1 MLDADRICY
10 ATDDDGKYSMNA
22 RVVVH
27 LDPLIVSD
35 ELDNKIEFTEVY
47 AVNKYG
53 SRSFQECVT
62 LEDFYSFLEKK
73 RTSSIERRQD
83 AMRSKATLNKRIES
97 KSKEMTDLAK
107 EIEDLKHELSIL
119 EKLDIQDKLS
129 KRLIKFEEKIKTLI
143 EHIEDFNSKRLRMI
157 FELLIE
163 EDYLSIVDIES
174 NKKVS
179 TIRISGA
186 NDLAVERWIEEQ
198 SESLR
203 FYRDVVSDY
212 REYLVNTESSKLTL
226 KFNEK
231 LTFFLSNE
239 FNDDVEINVQ
249 RRLTSD
255 DVIDELISRYRTR
268 YEDRKYESDFWK
280 TNDEKFI
287 LIEEA
292 TFDRPAVTIDREI
305 EDILELFT

>member
-1 MLDADRICY
+1 
-10 ATDDDGKYSMNA
+10 
-22 RVVVH
+22 
-27 LDPLIVSD
+27 
-35 ELDNKIEFTEVY
+35 
-47 AVNKYG
+47 
-53 SRSFQECVT
+53 
-62 LEDFYSFLEKK
+62 
-73 RTSSIERRQD
+73 
-83 AMRSKATLNKRIES
+83 MRSKATLNKLIES
-97 KSKEMTDLAK
+97 KSKEMTDLSK
-107 EIEDLKHELSIL
+107 EIEDLKYELSTI

-129 KRLIKFEEKIKTLI
+129 KRVSQFKDLIRLLI
-143 EHIEDFNSKRLRMI
+143 ENIEIFNSKRLRMI

-163 EDYLSIVDIES
+163 EDYLSIVDVES

-198 SESLR
+198 SESLG
-203 FYRDVVSDY
+203 FYHDVVSDY

-226 KFNEK
+226 KFNET

-249 RRLTSD
+249 RKLTAD
-255 DVIDELISRYRTR
+255 DVIDELITRYRTR

-292 TFDRPAVTIDREI
+292 TFDRPAATIDRAI
-305 EDILELFT
+305 EEILELFT

>member
-1 MLDADRICY
+1 
-10 ATDDDGKYSMNA
+10 
-22 RVVVH
+22 
-27 LDPLIVSD
+27 
-35 ELDNKIEFTEVY
+35 
-47 AVNKYG
+47 
-53 SRSFQECVT
+53 
-62 LEDFYSFLEKK
+62 
-73 RTSSIERRQD
+73 
-83 AMRSKATLNKRIES
+83 MRSKATLIKRIES
-97 KSKEMTDLAK
+97 KSEEMTDLAK

-129 KRLIKFEEKIKTLI
+129 KRLIKLEEKIKTLI

-198 SESLR
+198 SESLG
-203 FYRDVVSDY
+203 FYHDVVSDY

-231 LTFFLSNE
+231 LTMFLSHQ
-239 FNDDVEINVQ
+239 FNGDVEINVE
-249 RRLTSD
+249 RKLTAD
-255 DVIDELISRYRTR
+255 DVIDELIIRYRTR

-280 TNDEKFI
+280 TKDEKFI

-292 TFDRPAVTIDREI
+292 TFDRPAATIDREI

>member
-1 MLDADRICY
+1 
-10 ATDDDGKYSMNA
+10 
-22 RVVVH
+22 
-27 LDPLIVSD
+27 
-35 ELDNKIEFTEVY
+35 
-47 AVNKYG
+47 
-53 SRSFQECVT
+53 
-62 LEDFYSFLEKK
+62 
-73 RTSSIERRQD
+73 
-83 AMRSKATLNKRIES
+83 MRSKATLNKLIES

-107 EIEDLKHELSIL
+107 EIEDLRYELSTL
-119 EKLDIQDKLS
+119 EKLDFKDKLS

-143 EHIEDFNSKRLRMI
+143 EHIEDFNSTRRRMI

-163 EDYLSIVDIES
+163 EDYLSIVDVES

-186 NDLAVERWIEEQ
+186 NDLAVEQWIEEQ
-198 SESLR
+198 SESLG
-203 FYRDVVSDY
+203 FYHDVVSDY

-239 FNDDVEINVQ
+239 FNGDVEINVQ
-249 RRLTSD
+249 RKLTAD
-255 DVIDELISRYRTR
+255 DVIDELITRYRTR
-268 YEDRKYESDFWK
+268 YEDRRYESDFWK

-292 TFDRPAVTIDREI
+292 TFDRPAATIDLEI
-305 EDILELFT
+305 EDILKLFS

>member
-1 MLDADRICY
+1 
-10 ATDDDGKYSMNA
+10 
-22 RVVVH
+22 
-27 LDPLIVSD
+27 
-35 ELDNKIEFTEVY
+35 
-47 AVNKYG
+47 
-53 SRSFQECVT
+53 
-62 LEDFYSFLEKK
+62 
-73 RTSSIERRQD
+73 
-83 AMRSKATLNKRIES
+83 MRSKATLNKLIES
-97 KSKEMTDLAK
+97 KSKEMTDLSK
-107 EIEDLKHELSIL
+107 EIEDLKYELSTI

-129 KRLIKFEEKIKTLI
+129 KRLIKFEDKIKTLI
-143 EHIEDFNSKRLRMI
+143 EHIEDFNSKRPCRV

-163 EDYLSIVDIES
+163 EDHLSIVDIES

-186 NDLAVERWIEEQ
+186 NDLAVEQWIEEQ
-198 SESLR
+198 SESLG
-203 FYRDVVSDY
+203 FYHDVVSDY

-226 KFNEK
+226 KFNET

-249 RRLTSD
+249 RKLTAD
-255 DVIDELISRYRTR
+255 DVIEELITRYRTR

-292 TFDRPAVTIDREI
+292 TFDRPAATIDREI
-305 EDILELFT
+305 EEILELFT

>member
-1 MLDADRICY
+1 
-10 ATDDDGKYSMNA
+10 
-22 RVVVH
+22 
-27 LDPLIVSD
+27 
-35 ELDNKIEFTEVY
+35 
-47 AVNKYG
+47 
-53 SRSFQECVT
+53 
-62 LEDFYSFLEKK
+62 
-73 RTSSIERRQD
+73 
-83 AMRSKATLNKRIES
+83 MRSKATLNKRIES
-97 KSKEMTDLAK
+97 KSKEMTDLAE

-163 EDYLSIVDIES
+163 EDHLSIVDIES

-186 NDLAVERWIEEQ
+186 NDLAVEQWIEEQ
-198 SESLR
+198 SESLE
-203 FYRDVVSDY
+203 FYHDIVSDY

-231 LTFFLSNE
+231 LTMFLSHQ
-239 FNDDVEINVQ
+239 FDGDVEINVQ
-249 RRLTSD
+249 RKLTAD
-255 DVIDELISRYRTR
+255 DVIDELITRYRTR

-292 TFDRPAVTIDREI
+292 TFDRPAATIDREI
-305 EDILELFT
+305 EEILELFT

>member
-1 MLDADRICY
+1 
-10 ATDDDGKYSMNA
+10 
-22 RVVVH
+22 
-27 LDPLIVSD
+27 
-35 ELDNKIEFTEVY
+35 
-47 AVNKYG
+47 
-53 SRSFQECVT
+53 
-62 LEDFYSFLEKK
+62 
-73 RTSSIERRQD
+73 
-83 AMRSKATLNKRIES
+83 MRSKATLNKRIES

-249 RRLTSD
+249 RKLTAD
-255 DVIDELISRYRTR
+255 DVIDELITRYRTR

>member
-1 MLDADRICY
+1 
-10 ATDDDGKYSMNA
+10 
-22 RVVVH
+22 
-27 LDPLIVSD
+27 
-35 ELDNKIEFTEVY
+35 
-47 AVNKYG
+47 
-53 SRSFQECVT
+53 
-62 LEDFYSFLEKK
+62 
-73 RTSSIERRQD
+73 
-83 AMRSKATLNKRIES
+83 MRSKATLNKRIES

-198 SESLR
+198 SESLG
-203 FYRDVVSDY
+203 FYHDVVSDY

-231 LTFFLSNE
+231 LTMFLSHQ
-239 FNDDVEINVQ
+239 FNGDVEINVE
-249 RRLTSD
+249 RKLTAD
-255 DVIDELISRYRTR
+255 DVIDELIIRYRTR

>member
-1 MLDADRICY
+1 
-10 ATDDDGKYSMNA
+10 
-22 RVVVH
+22 
-27 LDPLIVSD
+27 
-35 ELDNKIEFTEVY
+35 
-47 AVNKYG
+47 
-53 SRSFQECVT
+53 
-62 LEDFYSFLEKK
+62 
-73 RTSSIERRQD
+73 
-83 AMRSKATLNKRIES
+83 MRSKATLNKRIES

>member
-1 MLDADRICY
+1 
-10 ATDDDGKYSMNA
+10 
-22 RVVVH
+22 
-27 LDPLIVSD
+27 
-35 ELDNKIEFTEVY
+35 
-47 AVNKYG
+47 
-53 SRSFQECVT
+53 
-62 LEDFYSFLEKK
+62 
-73 RTSSIERRQD
+73 
-83 AMRSKATLNKRIES
+83 MRSKATLNKRIES

-186 NDLAVERWIEEQ
+186 NDLAVEQWIEEQ
-198 SESLR
+198 SESLG
-203 FYRDVVSDY
+203 FYHDVVSDY

-231 LTFFLSNE
+231 LTMFLSHQ
-239 FNDDVEINVQ
+239 FNGDVEINVE
-249 RRLTSD
+249 RKLTAD
-255 DVIDELISRYRTR
+255 DVIDELIIRYRTR

-280 TNDEKFI
+280 TKDEKFI

-292 TFDRPAVTIDREI
+292 TFDRPAATIDREI

>member
-1 MLDADRICY
+1 
-10 ATDDDGKYSMNA
+10 
-22 RVVVH
+22 
-27 LDPLIVSD
+27 
-35 ELDNKIEFTEVY
+35 
-47 AVNKYG
+47 
-53 SRSFQECVT
+53 
-62 LEDFYSFLEKK
+62 
-73 RTSSIERRQD
+73 
-83 AMRSKATLNKRIES
+83 MRSKATLNKLIES
-97 KSKEMTDLAK
+97 KSKEMTDLSK
-107 EIEDLKHELSIL
+107 EIEDLKYELSTL

-143 EHIEDFNSKRLRMI
+143 ENIEIFNSKRPCRV

-163 EDYLSIVDIES
+163 EDHLSIVDIES

-186 NDLAVERWIEEQ
+186 NDLAVEQWIEEQ
-198 SESLR
+198 SESLG
-203 FYRDVVSDY
+203 FYHDVVSDY

-239 FNDDVEINVQ
+239 FNGDVEINVQ

-255 DVIDELISRYRTR
+255 DVIDELISRYRAR

-292 TFDRPAVTIDREI
+292 TFDRPAATIDREI